1 MVYKFKNLDEIRNYF
16 TAFGF
21 KEFAPPSLRSY
32 DGVAT
37 MFQKKYYDDKGV
49 KYFIDIK
56 IWDWTYT
63 DRIPEDYHV
72 EFEGQYYKKGNH
84 NAVNMTF
91 IDWKL
96 EEVEEWI
103 ENLFNNGF
111 LEHYEVS

>member
-1 MVYKFKNLDEIRNYF
+1 MEYKFKNMKDIRNYF
-16 TAFGF
+16 TDRGF
-21 KEFAPPSLRSY
+21 KEFNPPNLRSY

-37 MFQKKYYDDKGV
+37 MFQKKYIDEIGV

-63 DRIPEDYHV
+63 DRVPENYSV

-84 NAVNMTF
+84 NAMNITF

-96 EEVEEWI
+96 EEVEEWLDKMF
-103 ENLFNNGF
+103 EAGM
-111 LEHYEVS
+111 LEHYEK